1 MNIQKSGAPSAI
13 VYIVDD
19 HAEVSDSLFRLLSS
33 IGIYAETFDSI
44 SAFQAATRPAV
55 PSCLILDLQLS
66 DGDGLELQARMRELG
81 DHIPIVVVTGFGDI
95 RQTVKAMKA
104 GAIDFLEKP
113 ISEQRLLDSVHRA
126 LESDVARRAKEQ
138 EFETILERY
147 RSLTAREQQVI
158 ELIASGCLNK
168 EVAEQLGISEVTVKA
183 HRASA
188 YRKMQARSFAQLV
201 QMIMKVN
208 PRVAAQSPQSPQSPP
223 SSPSAQPRGDAEAGD
238 GE

>member
-138 EFETILERY
+138 EFEKVMELY

-158 ELIASGCLNK
+158 EMIASGCLNK

-208 PRVAAQSPQSPQSPP
+208 PRVAAQSPQLPP
-223 SSPSAQPRGDAEAGD
+223 SSQSRGD
-238 GE
+238 GEANDGE

>member
-1 MNIQKSGAPSAI
+1 MNIQKPGAPTAI

-19 HAEVSDSLFRLLSS
+19 HPEVSDSLFRLLSS
-33 IGIYAETFDSI
+33 IGIHAETFDSI
-44 SAFQAATRPAV
+44 SAFQVATRPQV

-81 DHIPIVVVTGFGDI
+81 DHLPIVVVTGFGDI
-95 RQTVKAMKA
+95 RRTVKAMKA

-126 LESDVARRAKEQ
+126 LESDVARRASEQ
-138 EFETILERY
+138 EFEKILALY
-147 RSLTAREQQVI
+147 QSLTARERQVI
-158 ELIASGCLNK
+158 EMIASGCLNK

-208 PRVAAQSPQSPQSPP
+208 PRVAAHSPES
-223 SSPSAQPRGDAEAGD
+223 RTDAD
-238 GE
+238 TV

>member
-1 MNIQKSGAPSAI
+1 MNIHKLGAPSAI

-19 HAEVSDSLFRLLSS
+19 HPEVSQSLFRLLSS
-33 IGIYAETFDSI
+33 IGIHAETFDSI
-44 SAFQAATRPAV
+44 SAFQAAARPPV

-66 DGDGLELQARMRELG
+66 DGDGLTLQARLRELG

-126 LESDVARRAKEQ
+126 LESDAARRAKEQ
-138 EFETILERY
+138 EFEKILALY

-158 ELIASGCLNK
+158 EMIASGCLNK
-168 EVAEQLGISEVTVKA
+168 EVAQQLGNSEVTVKA

-201 QMIMKVN
+201 QMIIKVN
-208 PRVAAQSPQSPQSPP
+208 PRVAAHAVPL
-223 SSPSAQPRGDAEAGD
+223 RGDGDGDGDGD

>member
-1 MNIQKSGAPSAI
+1 MNIQKPGAPAAI

-19 HAEVSDSLFRLLSS
+19 HPEVSDALCRLLSS
-33 IGIYAETFDSI
+33 IGIHAETFDSI
-44 SAFQAATRPAV
+44 SAFQSATRPQA
-55 PSCLILDLQLS
+55 PSCLILDIQLS
-66 DGDGLELQARMRELG
+66 DGDGLQLQARLRELG

-113 ISEQRLLDSVHRA
+113 ISEQRLLDAVHRA
-126 LESDVARRAKEQ
+126 LEADVARRAKER
-138 EFETILERY
+138 EFEKILTLY

-158 ELIASGCLNK
+158 EMIASGSLNK
-168 EVAEQLGISEVTVKA
+168 EVAQQLGISEVTVKA

-201 QMIMKVN
+201 QRIMKVN
-208 PRVAAQSPQSPQSPP
+208 PRVVAHAPGS
-223 SSPSAQPRGDAEAGD
+223 RGDGVSD
-238 GE
+238 GG

>member
-1 MNIQKSGAPSAI
+1 LNIQKSGAPSAI

-33 IGIYAETFDSI
+33 IGIHAETFDSI
-44 SAFQAATRPAV
+44 SAFQAAARPQV
-55 PSCLILDLQLS
+55 PSCLILDLQLA
-66 DGDGLELQARMRELG
+66 DGDGLALQARMRELG

-138 EFETILERY
+138 EFETLLERY

-158 ELIASGCLNK
+158 EKIASGCLNK

-208 PRVAAQSPQSPQSPP
+208 PRVAAQALQSPP
-223 SSPSAQPRGDAEAGD
+223 SRGDDEAGD

>member
-138 EFETILERY
+138 EFEKVMELY

-158 ELIASGCLNK
+158 EMIASGCLNK

-208 PRVAAQSPQSPQSPP
+208 PRVAAQSPQLPP
-223 SSPSAQPRGDAEAGD
+223 SSQLRGD
-238 GE
+238 GEANDGE

>member
-33 IGIYAETFDSI
+33 IGIHAETFDSI
-44 SAFQAATRPAV
+44 SAFQAAARPQV
-55 PSCLILDLQLS
+55 PSCLILDLQLA
-66 DGDGLELQARMRELG
+66 DGDGLALQARMRELG

-138 EFETILERY
+138 EFETLLERY

-158 ELIASGCLNK
+158 EMIASGCLNK

-208 PRVAAQSPQSPQSPP
+208 PRVAAQALQSPP
-223 SSPSAQPRGDAEAGD
+223 SRVEDEAGD